1 MSKFSRADNGKG
13 SKRRPQSIPAETFG
27 ENWARIFEKNK
38 AEEKRKADLE
48 RKINQESESDENSN
62 PR

>member
-13 SKRRPQSIPAETFG
+13 SKRRPQSIPAKTFG

-38 AEEKRKADLE
+38 ADEKRKADLQ
-48 RKINQESESDENSN
+48 RKIDAESQKDDD
-62 PR
+62 

>member
-13 SKRRPQSIPAETFG
+13 SKRRPQSIPAKAFG

-38 AEEKRKADLE
+38 AEEKRKADLQ
-48 RKINQESESDENSN
+48 RKIDAESQKDDD
-62 PR
+62 

>member
-38 AEEKRKADLE
+38 AEEKRKAEQAKKDKEQTTCMNTIAKL
-48 RKINQESESDENSN
+48 
-62 PR
+62 

>member
-13 SKRRPQSIPAETFG
+13 SKRRPQLIPAKTFG

-38 AEEKRKADLE
+38 AEEKRKADLQ
-48 RKINQESESDENSN
+48 RKIDAESQEDDD
-62 PR
+62 

>member
-13 SKRRPQSIPAETFG
+13 SKRRPQSIPAKTFG

-38 AEEKRKADLE
+38 AEEKRKADLQ
-48 RKINQESESDENSN
+48 RKIDAESQEDDD
-62 PR
+62 

>member
-38 AEEKRKADLE
+38 AEEKRKADLQ
-48 RKINQESESDENSN
+48 RKIDAESQKDDD
-62 PR
+62 

>member
-13 SKRRPQSIPAETFG
+13 RPQSIPAKTFG

-38 AEEKRKADLE
+38 ADEKRKADLQ
-48 RKINQESESDENSN
+48 RKIDAESQKDDD
-62 PR
+62 

>member
-27 ENWARIFEKNK
+27 QNWARIFEKNK
-38 AEEKRKADLE
+38 ADEKRKADLQ
-48 RKINQESESDENSN
+48 RKIDAESQKDDD
-62 PR
+62 

>member
-13 SKRRPQSIPAETFG
+13 SKRRPQSIPVETFG

-38 AEEKRKADLE
+38 AEEKRKADLQ
-48 RKINQESESDENSN
+48 RKIDAESQEDDD
-62 PR
+62 

>member
-27 ENWARIFEKNK
+27 QNWARIFEKNK
-38 AEEKRKADLE
+38 AEEKRKADLQ
-48 RKINQESESDENSN
+48 RKIDAESQEDDD
-62 PR
+62 